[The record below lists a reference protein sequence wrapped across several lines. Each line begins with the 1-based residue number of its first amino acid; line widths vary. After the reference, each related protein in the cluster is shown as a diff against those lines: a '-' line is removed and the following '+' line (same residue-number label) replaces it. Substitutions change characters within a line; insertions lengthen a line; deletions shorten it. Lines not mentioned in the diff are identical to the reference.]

1 MIEYILLGLLWC
13 AIWETIEWKHYGRAV
28 GNLDRLVHISIWP
41 VWVIIFIIGWIE
53 GFLRNFDD
61 RDKL

>member
-1 MIEYILLGLLWC
+1 MVEYILLGLLWC
-13 AIWETIEWKHYGRAV
+13 AIWETIEWKHHGRAI